1 MTNMKIPVLGRVLA
15 VALITWARIWPFK
28 VPHLVA
34 AVQVQLQTVQHVK
47 QIEWPMGM
55 NKNSIDWS
63 PIAQKQFPLLPSM
76 SQGKWKWTMIHFC
89 HVLLAIY
96 RKWWVKPITLISP
109 YNIEFKWVYLICKS
123 ETRSRIFPRNRRLW
137 DTRNGNYKT
146 IGRQKLAV
154 LLTSSEWKCRTKW
167 PGGWPRDHHANHA
180 AAQNLKMG
188 LRESSF
194 SRRGKCPFIIQISSN
209 I

>member
-96 RKWWVKPITLISP
+96 RTWWVKPITRRITS
-109 YNIEFKWVYLICKS
+109 NSNEFTWYA
-123 ETRSRIFPRNRRLW
+123 NRR
-137 DTRNGNYKT
+137 
-146 IGRQKLAV
+146 
-154 LLTSSEWKCRTKW
+154 
-167 PGGWPRDHHANHA
+167 RDHEFFHETVVCGTQETEIIKQSDGRNWLFCSQVQSESAEPSGQA
-180 AAQNLKMG
+180 ADHV
-188 LRESSF
+188 
-194 SRRGKCPFIIQISSN
+194 IITLITRPRK